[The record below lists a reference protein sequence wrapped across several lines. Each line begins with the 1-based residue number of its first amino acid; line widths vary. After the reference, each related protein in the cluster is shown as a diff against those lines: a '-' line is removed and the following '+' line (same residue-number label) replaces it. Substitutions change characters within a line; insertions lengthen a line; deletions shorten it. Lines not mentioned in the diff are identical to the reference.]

1 MSETI
6 KLICYAANKP
16 GDPEYSQSVEGLE
29 FYEKY
34 CDRLKAFSEISI
46 SETAELRELRLRLLG
61 ERLFEAETPANKTG
75 HEENEKSVTEVLS
88 QEEIDELLT
97 AIEPGEPAQK
107 IIGKKH
113 LGEMRIPVTLDIGR
127 IDLTLDEIYQ
137 IREGCLIE
145 LANSLEKSMRVFANN
160 IHIANAKPVIRGDR
174 ILANITEIVAEGIL
188 DNK

>member
-1 MSETI
+1 MSEIT

-16 GDPEYSQSVEGLE
+16 GEPAYSQSVEGLE

-34 CDRLKAFSEISI
+34 CDRLKAFSEVSI

-61 ERLFEAETPANKTG
+61 EKLFEAAPPANKTG
-75 HEENEKSVTEVLS
+75 HGESEKSRTEVLS

-97 AIEPGEPAQK
+97 AIGPGEPTQK
-107 IIGKKH
+107 ILGKKH
-113 LGEMRIPVTLDIGR
+113 LSEMRIPVKLDIGR

-137 IREGCLIE
+137 IREGSLIE
-145 LANSLEKSMRVFANN
+145 LVNSLEKPMRVFANN

-188 DNK
+188 DYE